1 MWFSALGKFLFQVC
15 VLCGCLLPRQTEWLN
30 QYKWPLRSKETIR
43 KCSIIKLNYRQ
54 TLKRTNKYF
63 VTTSPHFFFY
73 GEDDWKCLQNTLG
86 TGSKASVWSAPI
98 VRLNFISMSVSIRWE
113 SIAYREGDSDSI
125 FLSPNL
131 YLVLGKMQYNVT
143 QKI

>member
-1 MWFSALGKFLFQVC
+1 MWFSTSGKFLFQVC

-30 QYKWPLRSKETIR
+30 QYKWPLRSKQTIR

-63 VTTSPHFFFY
+63 VTISPHFFY
-73 GEDDWKCLQNTLG
+73 GEDDWKCLQSILG
-86 TGSKASVWSAPI
+86 TGNKASVWSAPI
-98 VRLNFISMSVSIRWE
+98 VRLNFVSMPVSFRWE
-113 SIAYREGDSDSI
+113 SIAYREGDSDSV

-131 YLVLGKMQYNVT
+131 SLALQKM
-143 QKI
+143 